1 MILKK
6 ISINS
11 TSLTNLTFAF
21 FPISFILGN
30 LIINLNILL
39 FCCFGIF
46 HLRSKILKTNYNFPI
61 KIIFLFFFIVFFS
74 TSLDFIRILY
84 TEGYEYKNLVT
95 LIKSVTFFRFFL
107 MLLIAYLLSEF
118 GILNF
123 KYFFISAAFF
133 PILVSIDIIFQY
145 FFGFNLIGLEGF
157 KARHIAIG
165 RYNSGFF
172 GDELIAGS
180 YVKNFSFFSILF
192 LAFKLVNK
200 KNIQFILTA
209 VAICILGFG
218 ILLAGNKMPIPLFL
232 LGLFLLFFFSDN
244 LKKIIL
250 VGSVSLFIIF
260 YLTSYFDETKKR
272 NFSVAI
278 KGSQYIVTKIYNKF
292 LGNEKNIISEAETK
306 EDREVAKDEL
316 DSFGQLK
323 SKAALRNI
331 DFSTVKMQL
340 FFTALDLWKKNKIFG
355 SGIKSF
361 RRDCG
366 KLQEYRADR
375 LCSNHPHNYYIEILT
390 ETGIVGLSVILA
402 TGLLFIIFIFKN
414 FRFLRGTK
422 KENLILLAAT
432 ISLLIE
438 VFPVRSTGSVFTT
451 HNATYLVLIAS
462 IILSCNSFLNAKN
475 PTSSTNKN

>member
-6 ISINS
+6 ISINA

-39 FCCFGIF
+39 FCCLGIF

-61 KIIFLFFFIVFFS
+61 KIILSFFFIVFFS
-74 TSLDFIRILY
+74 TSLDFIKILY

-107 MLLIAYLLSEF
+107 MLLIVYLLSEF

-192 LAFKLVNK
+192 LSFKLVNK

-209 VAICILGFG
+209 VVICILGFG

-278 KGSQYIVTKIYNKF
+278 KAPKYIITQIYNKF
-292 LGNEKNIISEAETK
+292 LGNEKNNNSEIEAK
-306 EDREVAKDEL
+306 EDTEVLEDEL

-323 SKAALRNI
+323 KRSALRNI

-340 FFTALDLWKKNKIFG
+340 FYTAIDLWKQNKIFG
-355 SGIKSF
+355 NGIKSF

-366 KLQEYRADR
+366 RLQEYRADR

-390 ETGIVGLSVILA
+390 ETGIVGLFVIL
-402 TGLLFIIFIFKN
+402 TIGLLFIIFIFKN
-414 FRFLRGTK
+414 FRSLRGTK

-438 VFPVRSTGSVFTT
+438 VFPIRSTGSVFTT

-462 IILSCNSFLNAKN
+462 IILSCRSFLNAKN
-475 PTSSTNKN
+475 LASPNQ

>member
-200 KNIQFILTA
+200 KKYSI
-209 VAICILGFG
+209 
-218 ILLAGNKMPIPLFL
+218 
-232 LGLFLLFFFSDN
+232 
-244 LKKIIL
+244 
-250 VGSVSLFIIF
+250 
-260 YLTSYFDETKKR
+260 YF
-272 NFSVAI
+272 NS
-278 KGSQYIVTKIYNKF
+278 
-292 LGNEKNIISEAETK
+292 
-306 EDREVAKDEL
+306 
-316 DSFGQLK
+316 
-323 SKAALRNI
+323 
-331 DFSTVKMQL
+331 
-340 FFTALDLWKKNKIFG
+340 
-355 SGIKSF
+355 
-361 RRDCG
+361 
-366 KLQEYRADR
+366 
-375 LCSNHPHNYYIEILT
+375 CSNMYFGFWNIT
-390 ETGIVGLSVILA
+390 CW
-402 TGLLFIIFIFKN
+402 K
-414 FRFLRGTK
+414 
-422 KENLILLAAT
+422 
-432 ISLLIE
+432 
-438 VFPVRSTGSVFTT
+438 
-451 HNATYLVLIAS
+451 
-462 IILSCNSFLNAKN
+462 
-475 PTSSTNKN
+475 